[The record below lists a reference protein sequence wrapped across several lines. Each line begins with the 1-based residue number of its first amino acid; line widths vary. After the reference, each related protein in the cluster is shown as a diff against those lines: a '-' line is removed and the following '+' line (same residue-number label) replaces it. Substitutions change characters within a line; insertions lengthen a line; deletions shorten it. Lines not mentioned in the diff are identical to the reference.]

1 MRISKFKQNLL
12 KMLREVENGNDNEVD
27 ELLNA
32 YESQQ
37 NEIECLTHNIEVY
50 KQREQ
55 IGIRR
60 LEKVVRYLQIQELT
74 DEQINHILRL
84 EEENEYMK
92 FSKAISTVMS
102 PKSFVE
108 KEEEYIILDQN
119 NYICSE
125 VNSLGLAKEFVD
137 NSLQKDSSNT
147 FTIYK
152 KIKTGKAKVNVET
165 EWEE

>member
-1 MRISKFKQNLL
+1 MMKINKFKQKLL
-12 KMLREVENGNDNEVD
+12 KILREVENGNDNEVD
-27 ELLNA
+27 ELFQKLLNA

-84 EEENEYMK
+84 EEER
-92 FSKAISTVMS
+92 
-102 PKSFVE
+102 
-108 KEEEYIILDQN
+108 
-119 NYICSE
+119 
-125 VNSLGLAKEFVD
+125 
-137 NSLQKDSSNT
+137 
-147 FTIYK
+147 
-152 KIKTGKAKVNVET
+152 
-165 EWEE
+165 

>member
-12 KMLREVENGNDNEVD
+12 KILREVENGNDNEVD
-27 ELLNA
+27 ELFQKLLNA

-37 NEIECLTHNIEVY
+37 NEIECLAHNIEVY

-84 EEENEYMK
+84 EEERYR
-92 FSKAISTVMS
+92 
-102 PKSFVE
+102 
-108 KEEEYIILDQN
+108 
-119 NYICSE
+119 
-125 VNSLGLAKEFVD
+125 
-137 NSLQKDSSNT
+137 
-147 FTIYK
+147 
-152 KIKTGKAKVNVET
+152 
-165 EWEE
+165 